1 MLKNSRFQK
10 QPPEAFYKKSCSK
23 KYGNLHRKIPVLRSV
38 FKNKV
43 AGFQVFLSKETLT
56 QVFLCEYCEIVN
68 NNTYFEE
75 HLPKAASEI

>member
-1 MLKNSRFQK
+1 M
-10 QPPEAFYKKSCSK
+10 
-23 KYGNLHRKIPVLRSV
+23 LRSV